1 MKSKTKKYNVR
12 KLLSFYNI
20 PFHEASSGHE
30 IKINCI
36 YHVSDTKKHM
46 YINAQS
52 GLFHCFSCNERGNFY
67 KLFTTLK
74 EKFVSTTLDLTSFE
88 TGYIT
93 ILAQNNEDEKIE
105 WRDEFYT
112 LDRDSITGKVARD
125 YLKKRGIT
133 DNQINYYSI
142 RFAPFGDYA
151 NRIIIPVFNNK
162 SELVSF
168 VARDYTGTSKLKVL
182 TPLPGHSKTNIKNQV
197 FNLYNA
203 IETKQLIIGEGVF
216 DAISLGLSGVAL
228 FGKVPT
234 EIQLAKIINCKPRRV
249 TICLDKDAQYE
260 AEKLARQ
267 LTLHV
272 EDVRIARLENK
283 DPNEEDPLKLKQIL
297 DEASKCDAYSFYYA

>member
-1 MKSKTKKYNVR
+1 MKFKTKRYNVT
-12 KLLSFYNI
+12 KLLSFYGI
-20 PFHEASSGHE
+20 PFHMASSGHE

-46 YINAQS
+46 YINASS
-52 GLFHCFSCNERGNFY
+52 GVFHCFSCNEKGNFY
-67 KLFTTLK
+67 KLFNTLK
-74 EKFVSTTLDLTSFE
+74 ERHVSGSLDLSSFE
-88 TGYIT
+88 SGYLT
-93 ILAQNNEDEKIE
+93 ILAQDNIDEKIE
-105 WRDEFYT
+105 WPTEFYP
-112 LDRDSITGKVARD
+112 LDRESITGKVARE
-125 YLKKRGIT
+125 YLKKRNIT
-133 DNQINYYSI
+133 DNQIDYYSI
-142 RFAPFGDYA
+142 RFAPFGEYA
-151 NRIIIPVFNNK
+151 NRIIVPVFNNK

-168 VARDYTGTSKLKVL
+168 VARDYTGTSKVKVL
-182 TPLPGHSKTNIKNQV
+182 TPLTGHSKTNIKNQV

-234 EIQLAKIINCKPRRV
+234 DIQLAKIINCKPRRV

-267 LTLHV
+267 LTLHI

-297 DEASKCDAYSFYYA
+297 ETASPLDAYSFYYA